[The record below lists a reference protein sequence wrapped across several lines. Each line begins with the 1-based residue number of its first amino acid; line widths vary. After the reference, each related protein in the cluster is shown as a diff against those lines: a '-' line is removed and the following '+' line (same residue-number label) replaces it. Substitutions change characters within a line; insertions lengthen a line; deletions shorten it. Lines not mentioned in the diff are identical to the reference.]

1 MEYSENENNTF
12 LAFVSIFRR
21 MSIGN
26 YLLKPEKYNIHNNI
40 ILQSTLSLRYTPEIN
55 TTC

>member
-12 LAFVSIFRR
+12 FSLRLMDVNWKLFAETR
-21 MSIGN
+21 
-26 YLLKPEKYNIHNNI
+26 KYNIHNNI

>member
-12 LAFVSIFRR
+12 FYGLW

-26 YLLKPEKYNIHNNI
+26 YFLKPEKYNIHNNI

>member
-1 MEYSENENNTF
+1 MEYSEGE
-12 LAFVSIFRR
+12 LR
-21 MSIGN
+21 MSIGI
-26 YLLKPEKYNIHNNI
+26 YFMKPEKCNIQNNI

>member
-1 MEYSENENNTF
+1 MEYSESENTTF
-12 LAFVSIFRR
+12 V
-21 MSIGN
+21 MSIGI
-26 YLLKPEKYNIHNNI
+26 YFIKPEKCNIQNNI